1 MSVAFEQKVTLVP
14 THDGFTYELCNGR
27 CACAFSGLAANPI
40 ENAIGGARHTMA
52 LAMVGGPPE
61 IPRSSGHARVQGG
74 EHQRRKPATHERLHG
89 QRVPTHTEHRNPGH
103 AVAYVYIE
111 TVAPLGSVTASEI
124 LRQAWPR
131 QAGWLPA
138 ANRQSHRPAQG
149 KGPEA
154 HLFHVIELSNTMT
167 RLSLLTDPVTAAK
180 PSRR

>member
-1 MSVAFEQKVTLVP
+1 MASSRVRPF
-14 THDGFTYELCNGR
+14 GR
-27 CACAFSGLAANPI
+27 PSHIRRF
-40 ENAIGGARHTMA
+40 
-52 LAMVGGPPE
+52 
-61 IPRSSGHARVQGG
+61 RSD
-74 EHQRRKPATHERLHG
+74 
-89 QRVPTHTEHRNPGH
+89 N

-180 PSRR
+180 PSGS

>member
-1 MSVAFEQKVTLVP
+1 M
-14 THDGFTYELCNGR
+14 
-27 CACAFSGLAANPI
+27 
-40 ENAIGGARHTMA
+40 AI
-52 LAMVGGPPE
+52 AMVGGPPE
-61 IPRSSGHARVQGG
+61 IPRSSGHARVQAG
-74 EHQRRKPATHERLHG
+74 EHQRRKPATHKRLHG

-180 PSRR
+180 PSGR

>member
-1 MSVAFEQKVTLVP
+1 MLGCRAVNTSDGSPQTTNASMVSGCPPTPSTVTRVTLSP
-14 THDGFTYELCNGR
+14 MF
-27 CACAFSGLAANPI
+27 I
-40 ENAIGGARHTMA
+40 W
-52 LAMVGGPPE
+52 
-61 IPRSSGHARVQGG
+61 
-74 EHQRRKPATHERLHG
+74 RL
-89 QRVPTHTEHRNPGH
+89 
-103 AVAYVYIE
+103 
-111 TVAPLGSVTASEI
+111 APLGSVTASEI

-180 PSRR
+180 PSGR